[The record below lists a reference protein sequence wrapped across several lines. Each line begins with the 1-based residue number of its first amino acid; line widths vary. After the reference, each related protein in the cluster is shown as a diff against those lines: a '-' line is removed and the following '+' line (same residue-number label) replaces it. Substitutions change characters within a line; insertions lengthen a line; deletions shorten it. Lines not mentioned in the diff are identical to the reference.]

1 MYHLVL
7 DNILTKGEWGKEGVV
22 FINALKMIHLNPGT
36 NITLN
41 GSKQRSLHLKT

>member
-7 DNILTKGEWGKEGVV
+7 DNILTKGEQGKEGVV
-22 FINALKMIHLNPGT
+22 FVNALKMINLNPGT

-41 GSKQRSLHLKT
+41 GSKQQSLHFKT